1 MNLPRLASPDAV
13 ALLLRL
19 SLGSVFLAH
28 GLLLKVFT
36 YGFEGT
42 LGFFASLGLPAIAA
56 YLVIFG
62 EILGGLALI
71 FGVLVRPAAL
81 GLALIAFGSIW
92 PHASA
97 GWLFS
102 NPGGGWEFPLFL
114 AVASLAQAMLGAGRY
129 RLALPAFVP
138 APLRA

>member
-1 MNLPRLASPDAV
+1 MNLSRLATPDAA

-28 GLLLKVFT
+28 GLLLKLMTF
-36 YGFEGT
+36 GLDGT
-42 LGFFASLGLPAIAA
+42 VGFFASLGLPAIAA

-71 FGVLVRPAAL
+71 AGVLVRPAAL
-81 GLALIAFGSIW
+81 GLAVIAFGSIW

-97 GWLFS
+97 GWVFS
-102 NPGGGWEFPLFL
+102 NAGGGWEFPLFL
-114 AVASLAQAMLGAGRY
+114 AVTSLVQAQLGAGRY
-129 RLALPAFVP
+129 RIALPGIVP
-138 APLRA
+138 APRHA